1 MIQAAETLLRES
13 GLSGAGIK
21 QLVAESGAP
30 VGSVYHFFPGGKT
43 QIVTETLRLHSAKV
57 ASLLE
62 DAFGDEAEPLPKRL
76 RALFRRAAK
85 GFEAAGA
92 DKSCAIAGVT
102 LDLRA
107 SDESLRQVCD
117 SSFSQWV
124 DVVASHLPWPDV
136 ATRRSFAT
144 MVVLALE
151 GAFVLARAE
160 KAGDA
165 FTTAGDWLARL
176 AEAGLSESPKSPK
189 SKGESRAPSSPA
201 DQTRQPVPVSHGP
214 ARRRRRAS
222 PRRRRAKEA

>member
-1 MIQAAETLLRES
+1 MIHAAETLLRES

-21 QLVAESGAP
+21 QLVARGGAP

-57 ASLLE
+57 VRLLE
-62 DAFGDEAEPLPKRL
+62 QAFRDTAVPLPVRL
-76 RALFRRAAK
+76 RALFRMAAN

-107 SDESLRQVCD
+107 SDDSLRQVCD
-117 SSFSQWV
+117 ASFNQWV
-124 DVVASHLPWPDV
+124 DEIASHLPWPDGE
-136 ATRRSFAT
+136 TRRSFAM
-144 MVVLALE
+144 MVVLSLE
-151 GAFVLARAE
+151 GAFILARAE

-176 AEAGLSESPKSPK
+176 AQATLPTSP
-189 SKGESRAPSSPA
+189 GESHASSPA
-201 DQTRQPVPVSHGP
+201 ARRP
-214 ARRRRRAS
+214 ARGGRRRS
-222 PRRRRAKEA
+222 PSGPRTKEA